1 VKIKVE
7 NLGPIASGELDLSKD
22 LIVFTGPNNSGKS
35 YLAYLIYGLYQIG
48 ELHEGYKIATKFKS
62 ALEIENTN
70 LTVFDLRKAI
80 LKNYPLFFKLINETI
95 TPRLMLEIF
104 SSREITPSIKITQPS
119 QISFS
124 QDGIARIEFK
134 DQEAWFVSEQGSIK
148 AIFQGLTLTER
159 LTFIKRKLSYYFFRI
174 LLPNAIYFF
183 PAERT
188 AINFLAKE
196 IFKERAAK
204 FDKLSQKV
212 LEGQV
217 LEEEYLNEVLGIKTI
232 EKSFVP
238 RYPLAINN
246 YLYFI
251 NNLDNLSKN
260 KSEFANFADEIETL
274 LLQGQVTISEYG
286 NIKFIPQNSQQTL
299 ELPISSSLV
308 KSLSS
313 LVFYF
318 RHIAQP
324 NDIIMIDE
332 PELNLHPNNQRIV
345 ARIFAKAVNKG
356 FKVILS
362 THSDYIIK
370 EFNNLIML
378 NTAATTDL
386 AAISA
391 DYGDEIDSILDKDKI
406 GAYWFGNNT
415 IEPIEVSDTGFS
427 VKTIDA
433 TIDQLDNTT
442 ETLYYQLFET
452 A

>member
-1 VKIKVE
+1 MEIKIE
-7 NLGPIASGELDLSKD
+7 NLGPIASGKLDLSKD
-22 LIVFTGPNNSGKS
+22 LIVFTGPNNTGKS
-35 YLAYLIYGLYQIG
+35 YLAYLIYGLYKIG
-48 ELHEGYKIATKFKS
+48 GLHEGYEVATKLSS
-62 ALEIENTN
+62 ALEIEKTD
-70 LTVFDLRKAI
+70 LSVFDLRKAI
-80 LKNYPLFFKLINETI
+80 SNNYTLFFKLINETI
-95 TPRLMLEIF
+95 TPRLILEIF
-104 SSREITPSIKITQPS
+104 SSREITPSLKITQPS
-119 QISFS
+119 QISFN
-124 QDGIARIEFK
+124 QDGVARIEFK
-134 DQEAWFVSEQGSIK
+134 DEEAWSVSEQGNIK
-148 AIFQGLTLTER
+148 LIQKGLSFSER
-159 LTFIKRKLSYYFFRI
+159 QVFIKSKLSYYLFKI
-174 LLPNAIYFF
+174 LLPSAIYFF

-196 IFKERAAK
+196 IFRERSLK
-204 FDKLSQKV
+204 LDKLSQ
-212 LEGQV
+212 QV
-217 LEEEYLNEVLGIKTI
+217 FEREYDTLNVIKNFI
-232 EKSFVP
+232 ENQLAP
-238 RYPLAINN
+238 RYPLAIHD

-274 LLQGQVTISEYG
+274 LLQGKIAISEYG

-299 ELPISSSLV
+299 ELPISSSVV

-318 RHIAQP
+318 RHIARAG
-324 NDIIMIDE
+324 DIIMIDE
-332 PELNLHPNNQRIV
+332 PELNLHPNNQQIV
-345 ARIFAKAVNKG
+345 AKIFAKAVNKG

-378 NTAATTDL
+378 NKASTTDL
-386 AAISA
+386 ATISEN
-391 DYGDEIDSILDKDKI
+391 YGYETDSILNKNKV
-406 GAYWFGNNT
+406 GAYWFGNNS

-442 ETLYYQLFET
+442 ETLYYQFFET

>member
-1 VKIKVE
+1 MKIKVE
-7 NLGPIASGELDLSKD
+7 NLGPIANGELDLSKD

-35 YLAYLIYGLYQIG
+35 YLAYLIYGLYKIG
-48 ELHEGYKIATKFKS
+48 ELHEGYEVATKFES
-62 ALEIENTN
+62 ALEIEDTN
-70 LTVFDLRKAI
+70 LNIFDLRKAI
-80 LKNYPLFFKLINETI
+80 LNNYTLFFKLINETI

-124 QDGIARIEFK
+124 RDGVARIEFK
-134 DQEAWFVSEQGSIK
+134 DQEAWVVSEQGNIK
-148 AIFQGLTLTER
+148 LIQKGLIFSER
-159 LTFIKRKLSYYFFRI
+159 SVFIKSRLYYYLFKI
-174 LLPNAIYFF
+174 LLPSAIYFF

-196 IFKERAAK
+196 IFRERSVK
-204 FDKLSQKV
+204 LDKLSQQV
-212 LEGQV
+212 LEG
-217 LEEEYLNEVLGIKTI
+217 EYSIVNVIKNFI
-232 EKSFVP
+232 DNKLVP
-238 RYPLAINN
+238 RYPLAIHD
-246 YLYFI
+246 YLYFV
-251 NNLDNLSKN
+251 NDLANLSKN
-260 KSEFANFADEIETL
+260 HSEFANFADEIETL
-274 LLQGQVTISEYG
+274 LLQGQVAISGYG
-286 NIKFIPQNSQQTL
+286 DIGFIPQNSQQTL

-318 RHIAQP
+318 KHIAQP

-386 AAISA
+386 SAISA
-391 DYGDEIDSILDKDKI
+391 NHGYEIDSILDKDKI

-433 TIDQLDNTT
+433 TIAQLDNTT

>member
-1 VKIKVE
+1 VEIKIE
-7 NLGPIASGELDLSKD
+7 NLGPIASGKLDLSKD
-22 LIVFTGPNNSGKS
+22 LIVFTGPNNTGKS
-35 YLAYLIYGLYQIG
+35 YLAYLIYGLYKIG
-48 ELHEGYKIATKFKS
+48 ELHEGYEVATKFES
-62 ALEIENTN
+62 ALEIEKTD
-70 LTVFDLRKAI
+70 LSVFDLRKAI
-80 LKNYPLFFKLINETI
+80 SNNYTLFFKLINETI
-95 TPRLMLEIF
+95 TPRLILEIF
-104 SSREITPSIKITQPS
+104 SSREITPSLKITQPS

-124 QDGIARIEFK
+124 QDGVARIEFK
-134 DQEAWFVSEQGSIK
+134 DEEAWSVSEQGNLKLIQK
-148 AIFQGLTLTER
+148 GLSFSER
-159 LTFIKRKLSYYFFRI
+159 QVFIKSKLSYYLFKI
-174 LLPNAIYFF
+174 LLPSAIYFF

-196 IFKERAAK
+196 IFRERSVK
-204 FDKLSQKV
+204 LDELSQYV
-212 LEGQV
+212 FER
-217 LEEEYLNEVLGIKTI
+217 EHALNVIKKFI
-232 EKSFVP
+232 KNKLAP
-238 RYPLAINN
+238 RYPLAIHD
-246 YLYFI
+246 YLYFV
-251 NNLDNLSKN
+251 NDLTNLSKN
-260 KSEFANFADEIETL
+260 ESEFANFADEIETL
-274 LLQGQVTISEYG
+274 LLQGQVTISKYG

-332 PELNLHPNNQRIV
+332 PELNLHPNNQRMV

-378 NTAATTDL
+378 NKAATTDL

-391 DYGDEIDSILDKDKI
+391 DYGYEIDSSLDKDKV